1 MNTVSVAEAELAG
14 LFPEVGLPEADRFPG
29 LLQSLAGYLELLMQ
43 WNRVMNLVGPTTWQE
58 IFRTL
63 VVDSIHLAAFLK
75 EIVPQEAPHCWDLGA
90 GAGLPGVVLRMIW
103 QKGEYHLVEAREKR
117 ALFLSVV
124 LAHFPL
130 RGVRVFRGR
139 VERFMSA
146 PDTGKADLIVS
157 RAFMPWPR
165 VLDLVRPH
173 LAPNG
178 QVVFLLRE
186 KLDAFPCP
194 GWRRVACCTYQVN
207 GQARFFSALAP
218 VVSD

>member
-1 MNTVSVAEAELAG
+1 MHIVPVTKLAA
-14 LFPEVGLPEADRFPG
+14 LFPEAGLPEADHFPG
-29 LLQSLAGYLELLMQ
+29 LLQPLAGYLELLMQ
-43 WNRVMNLVGPTTWQE
+43 WNKVMNLVGPTTWQE

-63 VVDSIHLAAFLK
+63 VVDSIHLATFLK

-103 QKGEYHLVEAREKR
+103 QKGGYYLIEAREKR
-117 ALFLSVV
+117 ALFLSAV
-124 LAHFPL
+124 LAYFPL

-139 VERFMSA
+139 AERFMSA

-157 RAFMPWPR
+157 RAFMPWPK

-173 LAPNG
+173 IAPDG

-186 KLDAFPCP
+186 NLDEFPCP
-194 GWRRVACCTYQVN
+194 GWRRTAWFKYQVN
-207 GQARFFSALAP
+207 GQSRFFSSLVPA
-218 VVSD
+218 VSD